1 MELEV
6 HMLVPYLLAS
16 VYFIFQDWFQNI
28 ALKWYGIAIIAIVTI
43 CWIFSIRVHLNI
55 IQIGAELIQIILAY
69 LLLTRKFSKLTT
81 FGLIMIIGIVTTVAI
96 FLLIR
101 GKIIKDNNKLR
112 KVILSLFFRLKNYD
126 IIST

>member
-6 HMLVPYLLAS
+6 HMLVPYLLAT
-16 VYFIFQDWFQNI
+16 VYCIFQDWFQNI
-28 ALKWYGIAIIAIVTI
+28 ALKWYGLAIVAI
-43 CWIFSIRVHLNI
+43 VIIYWIFNIRIHLNI

-96 FLLIR
+96 FC
-101 GKIIKDNNKLR
+101 
-112 KVILSLFFRLKNYD
+112 
-126 IIST
+126 

>member
-28 ALKWYGIAIIAIVTI
+28 ALKWYGIAIVTI
-43 CWIFSIRVHLNI
+43 VIIYWIFNIRIHLNI

-69 LLLTRKFSKLTT
+69 FLLTRKFSKLAT
-81 FGLIMIIGIVTTVAI
+81 FGLLMIIGIVTTVAI
-96 FLLIR
+96 FC
-101 GKIIKDNNKLR
+101 
-112 KVILSLFFRLKNYD
+112 
-126 IIST
+126 

>member
-28 ALKWYGIAIIAIVTI
+28 ALEWYGIAIVTI
-43 CWIFSIRVHLNI
+43 VIIYWIFNIRIHLNI

-69 LLLTRKFSKLTT
+69 LLLTRKFSKLVT
-81 FGLIMIIGIVTTVAI
+81 FGLIMIIGIVTTMAI
-96 FLLIR
+96 FC
-101 GKIIKDNNKLR
+101 
-112 KVILSLFFRLKNYD
+112 
-126 IIST
+126 